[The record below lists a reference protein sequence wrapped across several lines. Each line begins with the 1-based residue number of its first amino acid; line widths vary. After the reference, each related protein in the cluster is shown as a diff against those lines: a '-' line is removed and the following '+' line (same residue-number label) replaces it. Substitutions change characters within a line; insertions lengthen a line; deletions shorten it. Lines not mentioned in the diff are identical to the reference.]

1 MKKILAWALAAGL
14 CLTALAGCQTDRR
27 EQESSSQPQAGVSD
41 TEPEDLDTRQ
51 EDHVADEC
59 RYFCM
64 ARPIRPVRQGE
75 ELALGDDPLNMR
87 KR

>member
-1 MKKILAWALAAGL
+1 MLYSG
-14 CLTALAGCQTDRR
+14 TA
-27 EQESSSQPQAGVSD
+27 
-41 TEPEDLDTRQ
+41 PEDVDTSQ

>member
-41 TEPEDLDTRQ
+41 TEPEEPQAGTTVFGPIAAGQLQ
-51 EDHVADEC
+51 VGFV
-59 RYFCM
+59 YFGS
-64 ARPIRPVRQGE
+64 PE
-75 ELALGDDPLNMR
+75 EA
-87 KR
+87 

>member
-1 MKKILAWALAAGL
+1 MF
-14 CLTALAGCQTDRR
+14 
-27 EQESSSQPQAGVSD
+27 SD

-87 KR
+87 KRGVGADCHGRRAPSQ